1 MSNFAREVIKE
12 DLRLSGVDVLP
23 EDLNDEENVR
33 EEI

>member
-12 DLRLSGVDVLP
+12 DLRLSGVD
-23 EDLNDEENVR
+23 LNDEENVR